1 MSYKPTAK
9 RDLMGIFSR
18 RALVLGGVGAGA
30 LTAIGARLGYLQAQD
45 VVDKE
50 YTRAADSNR
59 YDARP
64 IVPRRGVIYDRFGVE
79 LAITSPDYRVSI
91 RPEAAKGEVEAMI
104 RTIGSYIGLSEEA
117 IQRRLR
123 DVRSKRPFDDVLIKN
138 GLTWDQYAAI
148 NVRLPDLKGVT
159 VEVGQQRFYP
169 YTAAFAH
176 PIGYVQKPNQR
187 EIDRVEQADRL
198 AAGLGPKAMPGERFE
213 SSRVRYL
220 RNPDVRVGK
229 AGLEAALENELR
241 GEPGVA
247 LVEVNASGR
256 AVGENTREASPPKQ
270 GSPIITTL
278 DSELQRYAMERMS
291 GESAACVVM
300 DIWDGDLII
309 LASSPGFDPNQF
321 VNGIGSAAF
330 KALNEDPYK
339 PLFHKCVTGA
349 YHPGSTFK
357 LVTGAAVIEAG
368 VDPKWRVNCPG
379 YFPFGGRNFHCWKR
393 GGHGSVDLHD
403 AIKYSCDVYFYQASL
418 RAGPQRIADV
428 ARMMGLGQKFDIG
441 VPAIEDGVIP
451 DPAWWRSIGKG
462 EWTPGLTLNSAIGQG
477 DIVSTPLQ
485 LAVMTA
491 RFANG
496 GKAVE
501 PRLVREGGEPR
512 PMPDPKQIPISEI
525 ARKLVIDGMNGVSN
539 EPGGTAYAKSRMALV
554 RDPANGRIIDAA
566 GAPPGAQ
573 EVQIAGKTGTAQV
586 RVITAAERVRG
597 VKRNEDLDWELR
609 DHALYVCFGPYD
621 APRYACAIVVEHGGG
636 GSAVAAPI
644 ARDVM
649 RAVMLADPSAREAKT
664 IAALEQPGAKR
675 A

>member
-1 MSYKPTAK
+1 MNYKPTAK

-18 RALVLGGVGAGA
+18 RALILGGTGVGA
-30 LTAIGARLGYLQAQD
+30 LTAIGGRLVYLQTQD
-45 VVDKE
+45 FVDKE
-50 YTRAADSNR
+50 YTRAAESNR

-91 RPEAAKGEVEAMI
+91 RPEDAKDGVEETIRKVAAYV
-104 RTIGSYIGLSEEA
+104 GLSEAA

-123 DVRSKRPFDDVLIKN
+123 DVRSKRKFDDVLIKN
-138 GLTWDQYAAI
+138 GLTWDEFAAV
-148 NVRLPDLKGVT
+148 NVRLPDLPGVI

-176 PIGYVQKPNQR
+176 PIGYVQKANQR
-187 EIDRVEQADRL
+187 EIDRVEQEDRL
-198 AAGLGPKAMPGERFE
+198 AAGLGPKALPGERFE
-213 SSRVRYL
+213 SARARYL
-220 RNPDVRVGK
+220 RHPDVRVGK
-229 AGLEAALENELR
+229 AGLEASLENELR

-247 LVEVNASGR
+247 LVEVNAMGR
-256 AVGENTREASPPKQ
+256 AVGEDLREAKAPKQ
-270 GSPIITTL
+270 GAPIITTI
-278 DSELQRYAMERMS
+278 DADLQRYAMERMS

-309 LASSPGFDPNQF
+309 LGSSPGFDPNQF
-321 VNGIGSAAF
+321 VNGISGPAF

-357 LVTGAAVIEAG
+357 LVTGAAVVEAG

-379 YFPFGGRNFHCWKR
+379 FFPFGGRNFHCWKK

-403 AIKYSCDVYFYQASL
+403 AIKHSCDVYFYQASL

-428 ARMMGLGQKFDIG
+428 ARMMGLGQKYDIG
-441 VPAIEDGVIP
+441 VPAVLAGIIP
-451 DPAWWRSIGKG
+451 DPPWWRKIGKG

-477 DIVSTPLQ
+477 DIVSTPLE
-485 LAVMTA
+485 LAVMTS

-496 GKAVE
+496 GLGVV

-512 PMPDPKQIPISEI
+512 AVVEPKKLAISEM
-525 ARKLVIDGMNGVSN
+525 ARKLVLSGMNGVSN

-554 RDPANGRIIDAA
+554 RDPVSGRVIDAE
-566 GAPPGAQ
+566 GAPPGAA

-586 RVITAAERVRG
+586 RVITAAERLRG

-609 DHALYVCFGPYD
+609 DHALFVCYGPVD

-649 RAVMLADPSAREAKT
+649 RAVLLADPSARKALT
-664 IAALEQPGAKR
+664 IAALEKQDRQPA
-675 A
+675 

>member
-9 RDLMGIFSR
+9 RDLMGVFNR
-18 RALVLGGVGAGA
+18 RVLVLGGVGAGA
-30 LTAIGARLGYLQAQD
+30 MAAIGARLGYLQTQD
-45 VVDKE
+45 FVDKE

-59 YDARP
+59 YDAHP

-91 RPEAAKGEVEAMI
+91 RPENAKDGVEETIRRVASYVNMSEAAI
-104 RTIGSYIGLSEEA
+104 L
-117 IQRRLR
+117 RRLR
-123 DVRSKRPFDDVLIKN
+123 DVRSKRKFDDVLIKN
-138 GLTWDQYAAI
+138 GLTWDEYAAI
-148 NVRLPDLKGVT
+148 NVRLPELPGVI

-187 EIDRVEQADRL
+187 EVDRVEQEDRF

-213 SSRVRYL
+213 SPRARYL

-229 AGLEAALENELR
+229 AGLEAALEDELR

-256 AVGENTREASPPKQ
+256 TVREDFRETKAPKR
-270 GSPIITTL
+270 GSPIITTI
-278 DSELQRYAMERMS
+278 DAELQRMAMERMS

-309 LASSPGFDPNQF
+309 LGSSPGFDPNQF
-321 VNGIGSAAF
+321 VNGIGAAAF
-330 KALNEDPYK
+330 KELNEDKYK

-357 LVTGAAVIEAG
+357 LVTGAAVVEAG
-368 VDPKWRVNCPG
+368 IDPKWRVNCPG
-379 YFPFGGRNFHCWKR
+379 FFPFGGRNFHCWKK

-403 AIKYSCDVYFYQASL
+403 AIKLSCDVYFYQASL
-418 RAGPQRIADV
+418 RAGPQRIADI
-428 ARMMGLGQKFDIG
+428 ARIMGLGQKHDIG
-441 VPAIEDGVIP
+441 VPAIVAGVIP
-451 DPAWWRSIGKG
+451 DPDWWRKIGRG
-462 EWTPGLTLNSAIGQG
+462 RWTQGLTLNSAIGQG
-477 DIVSTPLQ
+477 DIVCSPLQ

-496 GKAVE
+496 GLGVI
-501 PRLVREGGEPR
+501 PRLVRESGAPR
-512 PMPDPKQIPISEI
+512 PLVQPKKLPLGDK
-525 ARKLVIDGMNGVSN
+525 ARELVLSGMNGVSN
-539 EPGGTAYAKSRMALV
+539 EPGGTAYAKNRMALV
-554 RDPANGRIIDAA
+554 RDPATGRVIESE
-566 GAPPGAQ
+566 GAPPGAS

-586 RVITAAERVRG
+586 RVITAAERLRG

-609 DHALYVCFGPYD
+609 DHAIFVCYGPVD
-621 APRYACAIVVEHGGG
+621 APRYACAVVVEHGGG

-649 RAVMLADPSAREAKT
+649 RGVLLADPSARKAKT
-664 IAALEQPGAKR
+664 IAALETREPKR